1 MRFLTLAPALA
12 AALTVSIVSAARAE
26 LTIGDPAPVLKVGK
40 WVKGEPI
47 TLAKGKVHVVE
58 FWATWCPPCRE
69 TIPHLTKLAKKFQN
83 EADFTGV
90 SISNSTNAVVSFVK
104 EMGAKMDY
112 NVAVDT
118 DSDFMSTNWMKAAK
132 RNSIPT
138 AFIIDKEGKIAWI
151 GYPGTMEGPLS
162 AIIEGKWDIAMA
174 KERDA
179 EEKAVEVKEKAAEVK
194 EEAAEVKKQQ
204 EDVAAFGAQLETLLA
219 EGKTDE
225 VLALADKT
233 AATSPFMT
241 AQVAQTLFMI
251 AYTVAESKEELPPQ
265 LAKLK
270 DAILPM
276 AQKAVDLTKG
286 EDGFM
291 LDTLAFIHYKA
302 GNVKKALALQK
313 KAIAKLPENT
323 SGVIFQEMK
332 ERLALYKSKQ

>member
-1 MRFLTLAPALA
+1 MLLTNLTA
-12 AALTVSIVSAARAE
+12 ATMQGGYGLIADAA
-26 LTIGDPAPVLKVGK
+26 VLV
-40 WVKGEPI
+40 
-47 TLAKGKVHVVE
+47 
-58 FWATWCPPCRE
+58 
-69 TIPHLTKLAKKFQN
+69 
-83 EADFTGV
+83 AD
-90 SISNSTNAVVSFVK
+90 
-104 EMGAKMDY
+104 
-112 NVAVDT
+112 
-118 DSDFMSTNWMKAAK
+118 
-132 RNSIPT
+132 
-138 AFIIDKEGKIAWI
+138 GKIAWI

-179 EEKAVEVKEKAAEVK
+179 EEKAVEVKEGTAEVKEKAAEVK